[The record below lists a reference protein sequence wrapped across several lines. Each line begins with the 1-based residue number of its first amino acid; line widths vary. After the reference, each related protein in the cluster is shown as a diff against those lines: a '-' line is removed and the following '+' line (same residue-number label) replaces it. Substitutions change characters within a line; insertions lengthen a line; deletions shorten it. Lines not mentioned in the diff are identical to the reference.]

1 MARDASLM
9 AIDVE
14 LRSDPPTIGTL
25 HPLFKTNHPTRS
37 GAGTDYVPS
46 LDGQRFLVTIP
57 AANLETP
64 EIIVTL
70 NWPELLRS
78 R

>member
-9 AIDVE
+9 AVDID
-14 LRSDPPTIGTL
+14 LRTDPPAIGTP
-25 HPLFKTNHPTRS
+25 HRLFMTNHRTRS

-57 AANLETP
+57 AMNAETP

-70 NWPELLRS
+70 NWPELLRQ